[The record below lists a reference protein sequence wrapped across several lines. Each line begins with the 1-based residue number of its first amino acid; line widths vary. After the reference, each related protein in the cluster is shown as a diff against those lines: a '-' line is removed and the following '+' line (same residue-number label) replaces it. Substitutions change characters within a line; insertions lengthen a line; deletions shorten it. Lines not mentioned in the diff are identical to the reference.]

1 MQAQT
6 QIPVDI
12 VTVIQSLTVL
22 FIAAPAV
29 VRLIFRLR
37 EGRAEGP
44 QVMAK
49 GLSS

>member
-29 VRLIFRLR
+29 IRTVFRLR
-37 EGRAEGP
+37 EGRAESP